1 MGEEISHLSSKAL
14 QCISCP
20 NLILYSALIIQVDTL
35 QDEYLYQK
43 LFMSTLF
50 WLFCNCQSSIYGTL
64 EHELSVATLHIYSY
78 KVFCYYWI
86 GASLQLGVQ
95 QLTELPE
102 WTKHASTVHCT
113 VQLYSTTIVLLSTA
127 VQHNTIAQYY
137 STNTQYNTTAR
148 HYSTTVL
155 IVPTLN
161 TNLIT

>member
-1 MGEEISHLSSKAL
+1 MFHSATSVSIKCLHLVLETDHWLIDFTRDCPQLNCWSIICLMILSNCCSSQL
-14 QCISCP
+14 V
-20 NLILYSALIIQVDTL
+20 NNVYSIMQV
-35 QDEYLYQK
+35 YL
-43 LFMSTLF
+43 
-50 WLFCNCQSSIYGTL
+50 
-64 EHELSVATLHIYSY
+64 
-78 KVFCYYWI
+78 FCYYWI

>member
-1 MGEEISHLSSKAL
+1 MILSNCRSPQL
-14 QCISCP
+14 CEYVYYIMQLCIV
-20 NLILYSALIIQVDTL
+20 Y
-35 QDEYLYQK
+35 
-43 LFMSTLF
+43 
-50 WLFCNCQSSIYGTL
+50 IYIT
-64 EHELSVATLHIYSY
+64 HSY
-78 KVFCYYWI
+78 KVFCYYLI

-95 QLTELPE
+95 QLTELAE
-102 WTKHASTVHCT
+102 WTNHASTVHCT

-137 STNTQYNTTAR
+137 STNTQYNTTAT